1 MRRMSEDF
9 SSEGRKDKTHAHSR
23 LKATTNPTENQ
34 FVLRYDY
41 QATEATHEKFLGRH
55 EEPAH
60 VKKHRNVSTPKSD
73 R

>member
-1 MRRMSEDF
+1 MSEDF
-9 SSEGRKDKTHAHSR
+9 SSKGRENKTHAHSR

-41 QATEATHEKFLGRH
+41 QATKAAYEKFLGKH

-60 VKKHRNVSTPKSD
+60 VKKYLNVSTPKSD